1 MARCARLLMD
11 GSPDAP
17 AQRIL
22 RILLWAKGFS
32 ELNDSLDLGKSGPYV
47 CLVTDGIVEQ
57 RVRRHLGV
65 TAPTRPL
72 IRGFKQRS
80 AVSGPAHIGIY
91 VPGFYVA
98 DWARA
103 TTIGVGA
110 APHFHIPADGVIR
123 PFRDEHR
130 RVVALEKSTH
140 FRLIVFGR
148 LVGKKGF
155 AHAPPVGPIPRFNRS
170 NPHPNAKTEN
180 AITVNSKLK
189 K

>member
-11 GSPDAP
+11 GSPDGP
-17 AQRIL
+17 TQGIL
-22 RILLWAKGFS
+22 RTLLWAKGFS
-32 ELNDSLDLGKSGPYV
+32 ELDDSLDLGKSRPYV

-57 RVRRHLGV
+57 RVRCHLV
-65 TAPTRPL
+65 VPALTRPL

-91 VPGFYVA
+91 VPSFYVA
-98 DWARA
+98 DWTRA
-103 TTIGVGA
+103 AAIGVGA
-110 APHFHIPADGVIR
+110 APHFHIAADGAIR
-123 PFRDEHR
+123 PFRDEHG

-140 FRLIVFGR
+140 FRLILLGR

-170 NPHPNAKTEN
+170 NSHLNAKTEN
-180 AITVNSKLK
+180 AITENA
-189 K
+189 